1 METEIKTERKVLPYV
16 ALILTLFLLAPPIRG
31 WWFMWGNRWLYIL
44 LFSFFVSYG
53 LTYLVRGWA
62 IRIGALDYPNERKI
76 HQIPTPLLGGIAIYL
91 GFVGAVLSN
100 SIFTKEVI
108 GIIIGASLL
117 VYIGI
122 IDDLKGIQAWLKL
135 LTQVIATSVV
145 IILGVTLKVFP
156 SDMLGH
162 FGNITLTYLWII
174 GITNAFNF
182 FDGMDGLAPGLGITV
197 ALFLGVLSFQTF
209 QPFLGWLCVAIM
221 GGCLGFF
228 PYNFSFRRPA
238 SIFLGDSG
246 GAFLGFSLSCLAIM
260 GEWAENKPIVALTAP
275 LLIFW
280 IFIFDM
286 AHITISR
293 IAKRK
298 VNNLKEW
305 VEYVGEDHLHHRLV
319 SVLNDKNLTVAV
331 ILLITICLGLGAT
344 ALRYART
351 IDALLLILQAIIIVV
366 LVTILQRKGAQNN
379 LTR

>member
-1 METEIKTERKVLPYV
+1 METEIKTERKILPYL
-16 ALILTLFLLAPPIRG
+16 ALILTLFLVAPPIRG
-31 WWFMWGNRWLYIL
+31 WWFTWGNRWLYML

-62 IRIGALDYPNERKI
+62 IRIGALDYPSERKI

-100 SIFTKEVI
+100 SIFSKEVV

-117 VYIGI
+117 VSIGI

-135 LTQVIATSVV
+135 LTQVLATSVV

-156 SDMLGH
+156 SGILGH
-162 FGNITLTYLWII
+162 LGNITLTYLWII

-182 FDGMDGLAPGLGITV
+182 FDGIDGLAPGLGIIV
-197 ALFLGVLSFQTF
+197 AFFLGVLSFQTF

-228 PYNFSFRRPA
+228 PYNFMFRKPA

-246 GAFLGFSLSCLAIM
+246 GAFLGFTLSSLAIM
-260 GEWAENKPIVALTAP
+260 GEWAESKPIVALTAP

-280 IFIFDM
+280 VFIFDM
-286 AHITISR
+286 VHITISR
-293 IAKRK
+293 IAKGK
-298 VNNLKEW
+298 VTNLKEW
-305 VEYVGEDHLHHRLV
+305 VEYVGKDHLHHRLL
-319 SVLNDKNLTVAV
+319 SLLNDKKLTVAV
-331 ILLITICLGLGAT
+331 IFLITICLGLGAT
-344 ALRYART
+344 ALRHARA
-351 IDALLLILQAIIIVV
+351 IDAMILVLQAVIMVI
-366 LVTILQRKGAQNN
+366 LVTLLERRAVKGK
-379 LTR
+379 